1 MSSREPRPGSSL
13 SPAAETGSGPARRPR
28 VYVSGP
34 VPAAVRSALEA
45 AYELADEPVEV
56 DGLLSLLTTRV
67 DRELLER
74 AGSRLRIVANYAVGV
89 DNIDLAETRARG
101 VIVANTPD
109 VLTRATAELA
119 VGLMLSLMRRIT
131 EGDRLIRRRDPWQF
145 GLEFMLGES
154 LEGKLV
160 GIVGAGRIGRETA
173 RLVAAFGAQ
182 VELVGR
188 AEPLAPLLAEADV
201 VSLHCPLSERTYYL
215 IDERALRSMKPTAV
229 LINTARGGVVDE
241 LALAR
246 ALREG
251 WIAGAALDVHEHEPE
266 VAEEFLAFEN
276 VVLAPHLGSATVAT
290 RRAMGEL
297 VLTALQAVLL
307 DGRLPA
313 NVVA

>member
-1 MSSREPRPGSSL
+1 
-13 SPAAETGSGPARRPR
+13 
-28 VYVSGP
+28 
-34 VPAAVRSALEA
+34 VRSALEA
-45 AYELADEPVEV
+45 AYELVEEPVEV
-56 DGLLSLLTTRV
+56 DGILSLLTTKV

-74 AGSRLRIVANYAVGV
+74 AGPRLAIVANYAVGV

-101 VIVANTPD
+101 VVVANTPD

-119 VGLMLSLMRRIT
+119 VGLMLSLMRRIS
-131 EGDRLIRRRDPWQF
+131 EGDRLIRGRRPWQF

-173 RLVAAFGAQ
+173 RLVGAFGAQ
-182 VELVGR
+182 VELLGR
-188 AEPLAPLLAEADV
+188 AEPLAPLLAKADV
-201 VSLHCPLSERTYYL
+201 VSLHCPLSERTYHL
-215 IDERALRSMKPTAV
+215 IDEPALRSMKPTAV

-251 WIAGAALDVHEHEPE
+251 WIAGAALDVHEHEPQ

-276 VVLAPHLGSATVAT
+276 VVLAPHLGSATSAT

-297 VLTALQAVLL
+297 VLEALRAVLL

-313 NVVA
+313 NVVE